1 MRLGLTN
8 PWTSS
13 PGEESMCITQR
24 NGGEGDFHTKMVRI
38 KGLDGVSLLTVVT
51 DRVYVYLIMIQKNVY
66 L

>member
-1 MRLGLTN
+1 
-8 PWTSS
+8 
-13 PGEESMCITQR
+13 MCITQR

>member
-1 MRLGLTN
+1 MHNT
-8 PWTSS
+8 
-13 PGEESMCITQR
+13 EEWV
-24 NGGEGDFHTKMVRI
+24 EGDFHTKMVRI